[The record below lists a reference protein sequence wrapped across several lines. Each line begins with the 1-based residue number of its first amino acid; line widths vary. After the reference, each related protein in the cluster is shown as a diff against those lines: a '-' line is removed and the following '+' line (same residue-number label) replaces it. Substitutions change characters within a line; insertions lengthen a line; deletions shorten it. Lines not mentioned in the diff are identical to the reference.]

1 MTDAGESD
9 VDVPGELRGDAA
21 PNSDGVRIVDLMLEI
36 RDMPERRTQIDLDCL
51 ERTTVVFHRNYIQLK
66 KFLDI
71 CETDPENQDLWHMH
85 SARKQEEF
93 ANETWRLLHNF
104 VAAAF
109 TAVEHTRILY
119 RRLNAEGEFPEY
131 QARID
136 ASFKTNRLAQF
147 VQGLRNYVLHQGGGE
162 LYFTGKIDVKT
173 GRADVRLTLKTTTLL
188 RWDGWNRHAKRYL
201 ADSGDSVHIASLARD
216 YHDSVKDFQ
225 IWFGG
230 RQREVRR
237 AELDRVR
244 EKEMEYW
251 ALELN
256 TRLSGFENRTSEAGM
271 GETGLFIG
279 LFDYSDYRELERL
292 PRGSEE
298 RVECALGKLRERFPV
313 PTNIEAR
320 IRGVYHSTTFL
331 PAE

>member
-1 MTDAGESD
+1 
-9 VDVPGELRGDAA
+9 
-21 PNSDGVRIVDLMLEI
+21 
-36 RDMPERRTQIDLDCL
+36 
-51 ERTTVVFHRNYIQLK
+51 
-66 KFLDI
+66 
-71 CETDPENQDLWHMH
+71 MH

-109 TAVEHTRILY
+109 TLVEHTRILY
-119 RRLNAEGEFPEY
+119 RRLNGEGEFPEY
-131 QARID
+131 QDRID
-136 ASFKTNRLAQF
+136 ASFKTNPLAQF

-173 GRADVRLTLKTTTLL
+173 GRADVRLTLKPTTLL

-201 ADSGDSVHIASLARD
+201 AGSGDSVHIASLARD

-244 EKEMEYW
+244 EKEIEYW
-251 ALELN
+251 ELVLN
-256 TRLSGFENRTSEAGM
+256 DRLSRFENQPPEAGA

-313 PTNIEAR
+313 LKNIEAR
-320 IRGVYHSTTFL
+320 IRGVYRSTTFL
-331 PAE
+331 PAK

>member
-9 VDVPGELRGDAA
+9 VDVPGGLRGDAA
-21 PNSDGVRIVDLMLEI
+21 PKSDGVRIVELMLEI

-51 ERTTVVFHRNYIQLK
+51 ERTTVVFHRNYVQLK
-66 KFLDI
+66 KFLGF

-85 SARKQEEF
+85 SACKQEEF

-109 TAVEHTRILY
+109 TLVEHTRILY

-136 ASFKTNRLAQF
+136 ASFKTNPLAQF

-225 IWFGG
+225 SWFGG

-237 AELDRVR
+237 EDLDRLR
-244 EKEMEYW
+244 EKETELFVM
-251 ALELN
+251 ELN
-256 TRLSGFENRTSEAGM
+256 DRLGGIENGSPPASM

-279 LFDYSDYRELERL
+279 LFDHSDYRDLEAL
-292 PRGSEE
+292 PRSSNE
-298 RVECALGKLRERFPV
+298 RVDAAVAKLRDHFPV
-313 PTNIEAR
+313 PEPLETR
-320 IRGVYHSTTFL
+320 IRQAYKSASFFSTT
-331 PAE
+331 